1 MNLGLR
7 DAVSLGPAIAA
18 ALTVGTPMAL
28 RRQHQRAV
36 KVIGIGITKFMPG
49 AVHTAPTI

>member
-1 MNLGLR
+1 MSLGLR

-28 RRQHQRAV
+28 RRQRAV

-49 AVHTAPTI
+49 AVHIAPTI